1 MVTWALTGPP
11 AVAPSVCDVPA
22 EAKASRQVSSGAS
35 GEGFPQLGR
44 EKHIKH
50 CIERTFI
57 LKEKKKIRFSAFSDC
72 NLCPRNEK
80 KPQNNLTVVDMNS
93 QRASAMLLTAALSTR
108 YSLWPDL
115 RWVGADGGKE
125 EEGQTHRLSS
135 SRR

>member
-35 GEGFPQLGR
+35 GEGFSQLGR

-57 LKEKKKIRFSAFSDC
+57 LKEKKKKQVFSI
-72 NLCPRNEK
+72 
-80 KPQNNLTVVDMNS
+80 
-93 QRASAMLLTAALSTR
+93 
-108 YSLWPDL
+108 
-115 RWVGADGGKE
+115 
-125 EEGQTHRLSS
+125 
-135 SRR
+135 